1 MWIGIRCQSCVD
13 TAATA
18 VFTSRVTVKCL
29 RTFLHFT
36 GRFKGDCNRGD
47 CFIVLS
53 QPHRVQQRQFS
64 EAVRTSRLPVHYVF
78 VTEKRTGAGGKAEVA
93 QNLLRRLDLKDKAC
107 LFDDNLEMASE
118 FCNKDGTI
126 FQVKEPGLRGAMP
139 DHCNSPS
146 GSLQVSLECVET
158 SFRFR
163 YVHPWQ
169 VE

>member
-1 MWIGIRCQSCVD
+1 MSSFYGKVQRRLQP
-13 TAATA
+13 
-18 VFTSRVTVKCL
+18 
-29 RTFLHFT
+29 
-36 GRFKGDCNRGD
+36 GD
-47 CFIVLS
+47 CFIILS
-53 QPHRVQQRQFS
+53 HIEYSQDNLQKLLK
-64 EAVRTSRLPVHYVF
+64 AVGRSRLPVSYIF